1 MAKVSFTS
9 LNLKVN
15 KDVNTFTFN
24 GKEIEVL
31 KYLPIMDKYDTIMIA
46 LQKAKEDEI
55 YNELKLD
62 MYFHLYLVYMYTN
75 LSFTEKQKEDEAKL
89 YDALKSSGFM
99 DIFLAAMDEN
109 EYEELWTMMGVVKE
123 DLLQY
128 NTTAA
133 AIVQRLI
140 VDLPKNAEA
149 AAAIVEN
156 FNPEQYERVVNFAN
170 AAGLRE

>member
-99 DIFLAAMDEN
+99 DAFLAVMDEN